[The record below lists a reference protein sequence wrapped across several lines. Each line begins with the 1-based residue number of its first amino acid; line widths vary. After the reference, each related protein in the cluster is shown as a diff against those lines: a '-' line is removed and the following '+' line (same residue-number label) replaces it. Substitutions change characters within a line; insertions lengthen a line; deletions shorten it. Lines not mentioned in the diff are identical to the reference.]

1 MTYNPATITDFDK
14 RTVVTKLIDF
24 NSEDKRYEIPTL
36 CEDIG
41 MSRRKLR
48 DIVEAVNCDESP
60 EYADKMILTDTS
72 EGGYWLAV
80 RGGNPAPAH
89 RNIASEFS
97 RGSNLLNKARAMER
111 KAVRI
116 YGTAQ
121 EAMF

>member
-1 MTYNPATITDFDK
+1 MTYNPNITDFDK
-14 RTVVTKLIDF
+14 RTVVTKLALY
-24 NSEDKRYEIPTL
+24 NSETSRI
-36 CEDIG
+36 DIELLSQELR

-60 EYADKMILTDTS
+60 EFADKMVLTDTS

-89 RNIASEFS
+89 RNIASEYS
-97 RGSNLLNKARAMER
+97 RGNHILTKARAMER
-111 KAVRI
+111 KVTRI
-116 YGTAQ
+116 YGSGQ